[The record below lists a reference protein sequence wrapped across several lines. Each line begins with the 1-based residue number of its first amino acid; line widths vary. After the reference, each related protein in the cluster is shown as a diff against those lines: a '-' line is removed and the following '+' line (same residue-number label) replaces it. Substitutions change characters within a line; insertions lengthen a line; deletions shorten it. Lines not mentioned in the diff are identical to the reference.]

1 MIDQLEP
8 KEATDLYI
16 QFIDSALEAIAHL
29 TDPAWEA
36 CRDNARRLKDH
47 MVAARDS
54 L

>member
-16 QFIDSALEAIAHL
+16 QFIDSALEAIDHL
-29 TDPAWEA
+29 TDPAWEVY
-36 CRDNARRLKDH
+36 RENARRLKER
-47 MVAARDS
+47 MVAVRDS